1 MDGKKVS
8 RLSLLFEKMV
18 SEQAN
23 LNEQFELQ
31 ILYDE
36 FIEEGRAEVRPIKSN
51 TQRRLQLA

>member
-31 ILYDE
+31 LLYDE

>member
-31 ILYDE
+31 LLYDE

-51 TQRRLQLA
+51 TKRRLQLA